1 MASIANISDYPIS
14 EDALTLR
21 NMLQRVL
28 STVVGAF
35 EAHGVP
41 LPSRQY
47 WTFGRPAEDCDQ
59 VVVSFIQSYL
69 GIPGDQAST
78 PQRCSGPRS
87 AVLNVSISRK
97 FPIGQNG
104 KPVNPERIEEAN
116 EWNAVDTQVLL
127 NTLNDF
133 DTWNDYGPG
142 LGVIATI
149 NSADAGGGIITIN
162 MNLTMAIG

>member
-1 MASIANISDYPIS
+1 MAIANISDYPVS

-28 STVVGAF
+28 TTVVGAF
-35 EAHGVP
+35 EFHGVP

-59 VVVSFIQSYL
+59 VVVSFIQTYL
-69 GIPGDQAST
+69 GAPGDQAAN
-78 PQRCSGPRS
+78 PQRCHEPRS
-87 AVLNVSISRK
+87 AVLNISITRK

-104 KPVNPERIEEAN
+104 KPVSTDRIEEAN

-127 NTLNDF
+127 NTLNEF
-133 DTWNDYGPG
+133 DKWDDLGPG

-149 NSADAGGGIITIN
+149 NSADAGGGVITVN